1 MTGLI
6 AGTTVTVLRP
16 TTGGADALGSPVPGE
31 PGREEVS
38 GVLPQPGATSD
49 LDASRPEGTEAT
61 VTFHWPRGYGRS
73 LRRCLVEWAGETWR
87 VVGDPRPYLGADVPG
102 PWDMEVEAVLV
113 HG

>member
-6 AGTTVTVLRP
+6 AGTAVTVLRP
-16 TTGGADALGSPVPGE
+16 TAERDDLGE
-31 PGREEVS
+31 PTYGEPEREVVD
-38 GVLPQPGATSD
+38 GVLPQPGSTSD

-87 VVGDPRPYLGADVPG
+87 IVGDPRPYLGADVPG

-113 HG
+113 YG